1 MAAYLNLFRNQI
13 LIMKQRKLSIS
24 ALLVNLIL
32 AIVTGFFISTVIN
45 FNPWAIS
52 AFIFAGGTG
61 MQFLYPNMLT
71 GLAMAGVYREIWT
84 GELVESFQPAIEAS
98 FLNEIPDESRW
109 VQSSGSGE
117 NQVIHLVDIGA
128 DPEVLINNT
137 TYPIGY
143 TELEDGDIAFQL
155 DKFTTVATKVTD
167 DELYAITY
175 DKISVVNKKHK
186 NAILAKKF
194 AKAAHALAPQEH
206 SVDTPVIGTSGATV
220 GGFKLATVNDI
231 IDLGGALTDA
241 GVPDDGNRILV
252 LNTKHNTNIV
262 KEVKD
267 FYKDYINIQTG
278 QLRPLFHGFKIYLY
292 HEMPFYLAADNTKV
306 SFGAVF
312 NPAIHTVASVA
323 FYAPD
328 MFRAEGTTKM
338 YYDQPTTQNHASAV
352 NYRHYYLVSPKKA
365 RSIAALVS
373 TKV

>member
-1 MAAYLNLFRNQI
+1 
-13 LIMKQRKLSIS
+13 MKQRKLSFLAIFT
-24 ALLVNLIL
+24 NLIL
-32 AIVTGFFISTVIN
+32 AIVTGFAIGTVFE
-45 FNPWAIS
+45 FNPWVVSAII
-52 AFIFAGGTG
+52 FIGGTG
-61 MQFLYPNMLT
+61 MQLVFPNMLT
-71 GLAMAGVYREIWT
+71 GLALAGVYREIWT
-84 GELVESFQPAIEAS
+84 GELVESFQPQIEAS

-128 DPEVLINNT
+128 DPTVLINNT

-143 TELEDGDIAFQL
+143 ETLSDGDIAFQL
-155 DKFTTVATKVTD
+155 DKFVTKATKVTD

-175 DKISVVNKKHK
+175 DKIAVVNKKHK

-194 AKAAHALAPQEH
+194 AKAVHALAPQSH
-206 SVDTPVIGTSGATV
+206 TVKTPVIGTTGATV
-220 GGFKLATVNDI
+220 GGVKLATVNDI
-231 IDLGGALTDA
+231 IDLGGALTDS
-241 GVPDDGNRILV
+241 GVPDDGNRVLV

-267 FYKDYINIQTG
+267 FYKDYLNIQTG
-278 QLRPLFHGFKIYLY
+278 QLRPIFHGFKVYLY
-292 HEMPFYLAADNTKV
+292 HEMPFYLSADNSKV

-312 NPAIHTVASVA
+312 NPAIHSVASVA

-338 YYDQPTTQNHASAV
+338 YYDEPDTQNHAAAV

>member
-1 MAAYLNLFRNQI
+1 
-13 LIMKQRKLSIS
+13 MKQRKLSFS
-24 ALLVNLIL
+24 AILTNLIL
-32 AIVTGFFISTVIN
+32 AIVTGFAIGTV
-45 FNPWAIS
+45 FEFSPWIVS
-52 AFIFAGGTG
+52 AFILVAGTG
-61 MQFLYPNMLT
+61 MQLVFPNMLT
-71 GLAMAGVYREIWT
+71 GLALAGVYREIWT
-84 GELVESFQPAIEAS
+84 GELVESFQPEIEAS

-175 DKISVVNKKHK
+175 DKIAVVNKKHK

-194 AKAAHALAPQEH
+194 AKAAHALAPQSH
-206 SVDTPVIGTSGATV
+206 TVNTPIRGTSGATV
-220 GGFKLATVNDI
+220 AGKKLATVNDI
-231 IDLGGALTDA
+231 IDLGGDMSAA
-241 GVPDDGNRILV
+241 GIPDDGNRILV
-252 LNTKHNTNIV
+252 LNTIHNTGIV

-267 FYKDYINIQTG
+267 FYKDYLNIETG
-278 QLRPLFHGFKIYLY
+278 KLRPLFHGFKVYLY
-292 HEMPFYLAADNTKV
+292 HAMPFYLAADNTKV

-312 NPAIHTVASVA
+312 NPAIHNVASVA

-338 YYDQPTTQNHASAV
+338 YYDEPTTQNHASAV
-352 NYRHYYLVSPKKA
+352 NYRHYYLVSPKKS
-365 RSIAALVS
+365 RSIAALV
-373 TKV
+373 TTNA

>member
-1 MAAYLNLFRNQI
+1 
-13 LIMKQRKLSIS
+13 MKKTKLSIT
-24 ALLVNLIL
+24 AILTNLIL
-32 AIVTGFFISTVIN
+32 ALVVGYLISPVTGFNPLIVATVV
-45 FNPWAIS
+45 
-52 AFIFAGGTG
+52 FAGGTG
-61 MQFLYPNMLT
+61 LQFFAPNLFV
-71 GLAMAGVYREIWT
+71 GIAMAGVYREIWT
-84 GELVESFQPAIEAS
+84 GELVESFQPEIEAS

-143 TELEDGDIAFQL
+143 SELEDGDIAFNL

-175 DKISVVNKKHK
+175 DKIAVVNKKHK

-194 AKAAHALAPQEH
+194 AKATHALAPQSH
-206 SVDTPVIGTSGATV
+206 TAATPVLGTSGATV
-220 GGFKLATVNDI
+220 AGKKLATVNDI
-231 IDLGGALTDA
+231 IDLGGALSAA

-252 LNTKHNTNIV
+252 LNTIHNTGIV

-267 FYKDYINIQTG
+267 FYKDYLNIATG
-278 QLRPLFHGFKIYLY
+278 QLRPLFHGFKVYLY
-292 HEMPFYLAADNTKV
+292 HAMPFYLAADNTKV

-312 NPAIHTVASVA
+312 NPATHNVASVA

-328 MFRAEGTTKM
+328 MFRAEGSTKM
-338 YYDQPTTQNHASAV
+338 YYDEPDTQNQAAAV

-365 RSIAALVS
+365 RAIAALV
-373 TKV
+373 TTNA

>member
-1 MAAYLNLFRNQI
+1 MQ
-13 LIMKQRKLSIS
+13 KRKLSFV
-24 ALLVNLIL
+24 AVLVNLVLALITGYFIGAVTTLNPL
-32 AIVTGFFISTVIN
+32 AIAVFVFL
-45 FNPWAIS
+45 A
-52 AFIFAGGTG
+52 GTG
-61 MQFLYPNMLT
+61 LQFVFPNMLKGKT
-71 GLAMAGVYREIWT
+71 LAGVYREIWT
-84 GELVESFQPAIEAS
+84 GELVESFQPEIEAS

-109 VQSSGSGE
+109 VQSSGGGE
-117 NQVIHLVDIGA
+117 NEVIHLVDIGA

-143 TELEDGDIAFQL
+143 SQLSDGDIAFNL
-155 DKFTTVATKVTD
+155 DKYITVATKVTD

-175 DKISVVNKKHK
+175 DKIAVVNKKHK

-194 AKAAHALAPQEH
+194 SKAVHALAPANH
-206 SVDTPVIGTSGATV
+206 TTATPVIGTSGATS
-220 GGFKLATVNDI
+220 GGFKNATVNDV

-252 LNTKHNTNIV
+252 LNTKHNTHLV

-267 FYKDYINIQTG
+267 FYKDYINIGTG
-278 QLRPLFHGFKIYLY
+278 KLMPLFHGFKVFLY
-292 HEMPFYLAADNTKV
+292 HEMPFYLSADNTKV

-312 NPAIHTVASVA
+312 DSAVHSAASIA

-328 MFRAEGTTKM
+328 MFRAEGSTKM
-338 YYDQPTTQNHASAV
+338 YYDEPDTQNQASAV

-365 RSIAALVS
+365 RAIGALVS

>member
-1 MAAYLNLFRNQI
+1 
-13 LIMKQRKLSIS
+13 MKKRKLSFVAI
-24 ALLVNLIL
+24 LINLIL
-32 AIVTGFFISTVIN
+32 ALVVGLFIGSVTP
-45 FNPWAIS
+45 FNPLIVASII
-52 AFIFAGGTG
+52 FIAGTG
-61 MQFLYPNMLT
+61 MQFVFPNMLT
-71 GLAMAGVYREIWT
+71 GLALAGVYREIWT
-84 GELVESFQPAIEAS
+84 GELVESFQPEIEAS

-109 VQSSGSGE
+109 VQSSSGGE

-143 TELEDGDIAFQL
+143 STLVDGDIAFQL

-175 DKISVVNKKHK
+175 DKIAVVNKKHK

-194 AKAAHALAPQEH
+194 AKAAHALAPQAH
-206 SVDTPVIGTSGATV
+206 STQTPIRVTTGAVV
-220 GGFKLATVNDI
+220 GGKKLATVNDI
-231 IDLGGALTDA
+231 IDLGGDMSAA

-252 LNTKHNTNIV
+252 LNTVHNTGIV

-267 FYKDYINIQTG
+267 FYKDYLNIETG
-278 QLRPLFHGFKIYLY
+278 KLRPLFHGFKVYLY
-292 HEMPFYLAADNTKV
+292 HAMPFYLAADNTKV

-312 NPAIHTVASVA
+312 NPATHNVASVA

-328 MFRAEGTTKM
+328 MFRAEGSTKM
-338 YYDQPTTQNHASAV
+338 YYDEPDTQNQASAV

-365 RSIAALVS
+365 RSIAALVTS
-373 TKV
+373 NE

>member
-1 MAAYLNLFRNQI
+1 MKNNRKISIPAI
-13 LIMKQRKLSIS
+13 LTNIC
-24 ALLVNLIL
+24 L
-32 AIVTGFFISTVIN
+32 AIITSFLIGFVTGFDFWVIAVVIFVLGTV
-45 FNPWAIS
+45 P
-52 AFIFAGGTG
+52 
-61 MQFLYPNMLT
+61 QFFFPSKVK
-71 GLAMAGVYREIWT
+71 GLIYAGVYREIWT
-84 GELVESFQPAIEAS
+84 GELVESFQPEIEAS

-143 TELEDGDIAFQL
+143 STLANGDISFQL

-194 AKAAHALAPQEH
+194 AKATHALAPQSH
-206 SVDTPVIGTSGATV
+206 TANTPVIGTSGATV
-220 GGFKLATVNDI
+220 AGKKLATVNDI
-231 IDLGGALTDA
+231 IDLGGAMSDA
-241 GVPDDGNRILV
+241 GIPDDGNRILV
-252 LNTKHNTNIV
+252 LNTKHNTGIV

-267 FYKDYINIQTG
+267 FYKDYLNIETG
-278 QLRPLFHGFKIYLY
+278 KLRPLFHGFKVYLY
-292 HEMPFYLAADNTKV
+292 HVMPFYLAADNTKV

-312 NPAIHTVASVA
+312 NPATHNVASVA

-338 YYDQPTTQNHASAV
+338 YFDEPDTQNQSSAI

-365 RSIAALVS
+365 RAIAALV
-373 TKV
+373 TANA